1 MYQKNRCHA
10 NFFSLKI
17 AVWIFLFSLIL
28 PVTAAEEEGL
38 SYEVIIDPQHEDAD
52 SFSQGLAAVKK
63 DGKWGYIDMEDSTV
77 IPFQFD
83 YAFSFSEGLAVVGTL
98 GEYPTYDGAT
108 APVYFWSVLEFSEE
122 AYTRPFNQGLSPLAK
137 YDVER
142 EDFVFGFIDKNGK
155 TVIPF
160 EYDALGTFLE
170 GLAFACKDGKYG
182 VIDTQNNVV
191 APFEYTRITSY
202 SNGLAVAVKD
212 GRAFCIDRYG
222 KEVPGSDTISQES
235 YFPAGLESSLTMT
248 PDEIITVIENGKYG
262 FVRIGY
268 TQPLPQEGEMADWA
282 YEEVIQAIQHDLV
295 PSDLQNQYYANITRG
310 DFATEVQKATHR
322 SRLFAD

>member
-38 SYEVIIDPQHEDAD
+38 SYEVIIDPQYED
-52 SFSQGLAAVKK
+52 
-63 DGKWGYIDMEDSTV
+63 
-77 IPFQFD
+77 
-83 YAFSFSEGLAVVGTL
+83 AFSFSEGLAVVGTL

-155 TVIPF
+155 TVIPV

-191 APFEYTRITSY
+191 VPFEYTRITSY

-222 KEVPGSDTISQES
+222 KEVPGSDTIS
-235 YFPAGLESSLTMT
+235 
-248 PDEIITVIENGKYG
+248 
-262 FVRIGY
+262 
-268 TQPLPQEGEMADWA
+268 
-282 YEEVIQAIQHDLV
+282 
-295 PSDLQNQYYANITRG
+295 
-310 DFATEVQKATHR
+310 
-322 SRLFAD
+322 